1 MDGWMD
7 GWMDGNEASI
17 SEEEVTVTVC
27 TFSGSTEMQWLAR
40 TQMAL
45 HNNLITKKQTRK
57 VHFEFIQGK
66 QETEQTAAFPLSLP
80 LSMFLPPTLSLPPS
94 LCLSLSC
101 KNTKQTISDKPS
113 LVL

>member
-1 MDGWMD
+1 MEEGREEEEEEEEEGRWQN
-7 GWMDGNEASI
+7 GNETSI

-45 HNNLITKKQTRK
+45 HNNLIAKEQTRT

-66 QETEQTAAFPLSLP
+66 QKTEQTAAFPLSLP
-80 LSMFLPPTLSLPPS
+80 LSMFLPPTLSLSPS
-94 LCLSLSC
+94 FCLSIL
-101 KNTKQTISDKPS
+101 QE
-113 LVL
+113 